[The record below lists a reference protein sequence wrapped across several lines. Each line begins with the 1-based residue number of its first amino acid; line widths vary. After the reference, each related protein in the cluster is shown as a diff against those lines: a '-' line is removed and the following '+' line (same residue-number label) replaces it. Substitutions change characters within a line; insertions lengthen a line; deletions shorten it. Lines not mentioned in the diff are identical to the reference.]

1 MLRRASEKGMMPWP
15 MWIDCL
21 AWAYLSLCLLCSAA
35 IVALEIWRPQKM
47 MVMNL
52 VWPITA
58 LYFGPLALEWY
69 LRSGRKGTKVYH
81 ARLMEQA
88 RRELALERLEGRL
101 EERAKGAEQ
110 AGASREQVAVGVS
123 HCGAGCTLGDIAAEW
138 AVFAAGLMFAGG
150 ALQTRL
156 VLDFVLAWG
165 FGIAF
170 QYFSIAPMRGL
181 PVGKGIVQAI
191 KVDTLSIVAYQAGMS
206 AWMALTYYV
215 LFPSPHLEP
224 NDAVFWFMMQVAM
237 MVGYFT
243 AYPVNRVLLNAGW
256 KEKMPEEKAELKR
269 EMRKPMIERQK
280 VA

>member
-1 MLRRASEKGMMPWP
+1 
-15 MWIDCL
+15 MWIDDL
-21 AWAYLSLCLLCSAA
+21 AWAYLSLCFLCSAA

-58 LYFGPLALEWY
+58 LYLGPLALEWY
-69 LRSGRKGTKVYH
+69 LRSGRKGTTAYH

-88 RRELALERLEGRL
+88 RRELALERLVRRP
-101 EERAKGAEQ
+101 EEPAKSAGQ

-123 HCGAGCTLGDIAAEW
+123 HCGAGCTLGDIAGEW
-138 AVFAAGLMFAGG
+138 WVLAAGMTFAGG
-150 ALQTRL
+150 VLPTRL
-156 VLDFVLAWG
+156 VLDFVLAWA

-170 QYFSIAPMRGL
+170 QYFSIVPMRGL
-181 PVGKGIVQAI
+181 SPGKGILQAI
-191 KVDTLSIVAYQAGMS
+191 KVDTLSIAVYQAGMS

-224 NDAVFWFMMQVAM
+224 NDAVFWFMMQLAM
-237 MVGYFT
+237 VVGFFT

-256 KEKMPEEKAELKR
+256 KEKMPQYKAEMKR
-269 EMRKPMIERQK
+269 EMRKQMMENQK
-280 VA
+280 AA